1 MFNFDLSKDLSSK
14 QHQPHQHNNNNK
26 AIKDARVDRLRP
38 PAGPGGCPRR
48 RLGRKAAS

>member
-14 QHQPHQHNNNNK
+14 QHQPQQHSNNK